1 MLERAIARGNSGR
14 HAIQAAI
21 ADLHLQQ
28 PRDWAQIAALYDA
41 LAGQTGSPIVEMNRA
56 IAVAELNGAEAGL
69 SILEQLDLDHYRYF
83 HSTRAELLRR
93 AGRDAQALEAFRRAL
108 GMAQSQPERRIL
120 ERRVSELAGLLRGTG
135 TSGD

>member
-1 MLERAIARGNSGR
+1 MLI
-14 HAIQAAI
+14 
-21 ADLHLQQ
+21 
-28 PRDWAQIAALYDA
+28 
-41 LAGQTGSPIVEMNRA
+41 
-56 IAVAELNGAEAGL
+56 AELNGAEAGL

-108 GMAQSQPERRIL
+108 GMAQSEPERRIL
-120 ERRVSELAGLLRGTG
+120 EQRVSELAGLLRGAG